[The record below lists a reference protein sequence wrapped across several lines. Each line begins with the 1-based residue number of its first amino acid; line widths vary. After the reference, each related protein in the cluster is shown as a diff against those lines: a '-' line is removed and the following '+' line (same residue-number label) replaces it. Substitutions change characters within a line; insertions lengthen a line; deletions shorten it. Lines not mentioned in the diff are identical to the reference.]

1 VFLCAVT
8 KCECGINGKLQNY
21 TKEQRLIQFLI
32 GLNGSYTTVRGSV
45 LMMSPFSFM
54 SQAYSLLVQEE
65 RQRQVKEEVS
75 FLGENASLSA
85 GINKQ
90 PSVFKRAEN
99 KR

>member
-1 VFLCAVT
+1 
-8 KCECGINGKLQNY
+8 
-21 TKEQRLIQFLI
+21 
-32 GLNGSYTTVRGSV
+32 
-45 LMMSPFSFM
+45 
-54 SQAYSLLVQEE
+54 
-65 RQRQVKEEVS
+65 VKEEVS